1 MDKDSP
7 SIRTLIFLLTIAVS
21 VYLLEKLGH
30 VAAALGNLVLLL
42 ALSWLLAF
50 TLLPIVYWLARGI
63 VPRRVVAWVRGRAGD
78 AWADRLVG
86 IHLPFG
92 LAVAIVC
99 ILLLAAMVFAV
110 LELVPIVIDQIGQIV
125 NALNQFTSDLP
136 RSFQRVLD
144 WLEGVRRLL
153 ITDFGFDPA
162 AITLPRPED
171 LIGEIGRIVTGL
183 GQFVL
188 DLAAGVVAFLSQ
200 VLLVLLISAY
210 MMIDGRGLTRLL
222 LHLMP
227 DRFAGDARMWMST
240 IDRTFGGF
248 IRGTLLQ
255 SLIYGVVVTL
265 AMLLFGVPYALV
277 VGVATGLLMV
287 IPFLGGLIGLALPLL
302 AGALQSSPNT
312 LLLVILLFAFQMI
325 LFNLIMPRILS
336 QALRIP
342 TLLVFIALIAGVQLL
357 GLWGLVFAVPLT
369 AALYSIGLAVL
380 HRAKYNTQAHP
391 ADELERASG

>member
-7 SIRTLIFLLTIAVS
+7 SIRTLVFLLTIAVS

-30 VAAALGNLVLLL
+30 VAAALGNIILLL

-50 TLLPIVYWLARGI
+50 TLLPLVHGLARGV
-63 VPRRVVAWVRGRAGD
+63 VPRSVVRWVRGRSGD
-78 AWADRLVG
+78 KWADRLARL
-86 IHLPFG
+86 HLSYG
-92 LAVAIVC
+92 LSVAIVC
-99 ILLLAAMVFAV
+99 LLLLAALIFAI

-125 NALNQFTSDLP
+125 NALNQITQDLP
-136 RSFQRVLD
+136 GSFERILD
-144 WLEGVRRLL
+144 WLDGVRQML
-153 ITDFGFDPA
+153 ITDFGIDAA
-162 AITLPRPED
+162 AIQLPAPED
-171 LIGEIGRIVTGL
+171 LIGEVGRIVTGL
-183 GQFVL
+183 TQFVI

-210 MMIDGRGLTRLL
+210 MMIDGRGLVRLL

-227 DRFAGDARMWMST
+227 DRFAGDARMWIST

-255 SLIYGVVVTL
+255 SLIYGTVVTL
-265 AMLLFGVPYALV
+265 AMLVFGVPYALV

-287 IPFLGGLIGLALPLL
+287 IPFLGGIIGLALPLL

-312 LLLVILLFAFQMI
+312 LLLVVLLFAFQML

-336 QALRIP
+336 QSLRMP
-342 TLLVFIALIAGVQLL
+342 TLLVFIALLVGVQLI

-369 AALYSIGLAVL
+369 AALYSIGVAVL
-380 HRAKYNTQAHP
+380 HRARYNTEMHP
-391 ADELERASG
+391 ADELDRASG